1 MVQIAGS
8 GFGNAVNYAIVDNS
22 AGGNSGRLWVN
33 AEISGGIHIGSIS
46 ANVDSIYIQSGNNI
60 LGSMYIIGSAN
71 VYGDL
76 TAVTGSEV
84 YVKAGSVIITNSIT
98 ASSTNSIFDLGS
110 VGQILS
116 GTDTSFITHSISSGS
131 IYRLTAIDLTSTSDT
146 LFSLYHNGS
155 LITKFRNNTAEQ
167 NILRSYPSAIQ
178 FTTGSVVVK
187 GVHGET
193 LSQGFI
199 GAIYGFE

>member
-46 ANVDSIYIQSGNNI
+46 TNVDSIYIQSGNNI
-60 LGSMYIIGSAN
+60 VGSMYIIGSAN

-84 YVKAGSVIITNSIT
+84 YVKAGSVIITNSIN
-98 ASSTNSIFDLGS
+98 ANNEAMPIYF
-110 VGQILS
+110 
-116 GTDTSFITHSISSGS
+116 ISSLCKKS
-131 IYRLTAIDLTSTSDT
+131 KFILHLLLIMPNNKLLSKI
-146 LFSLYHNGS
+146 LFLP
-155 LITKFRNNTAEQ
+155 
-167 NILRSYPSAIQ
+167 IL
-178 FTTGSVVVK
+178 
-187 GVHGET
+187 
-193 LSQGFI
+193 LS
-199 GAIYGFE
+199 